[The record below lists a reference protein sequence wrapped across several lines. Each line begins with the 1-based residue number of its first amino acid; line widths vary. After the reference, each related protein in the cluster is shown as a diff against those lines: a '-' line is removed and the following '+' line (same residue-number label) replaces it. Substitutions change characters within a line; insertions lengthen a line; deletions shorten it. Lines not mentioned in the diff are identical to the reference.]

1 MFSDSQN
8 EEIRGDLIGNIVVS
22 VKGNVKWRDDERE
35 IVKQMEG
42 ETRNRKKTLTTKGN
56 KKEKKSKDRSLL
68 CMLVQILYKQQNVNQ
83 AFIKNLL
90 NKKQQLKQYEY
101 ICL

>member
-22 VKGNVKWRDDERE
+22 VKGKVKWRDDERE
-35 IVKQMEG
+35 MVKQEG

-56 KKEKKSKDRSLL
+56 KKESKDKR
-68 CMLVQILYKQQNVNQ
+68 
-83 AFIKNLL
+83 
-90 NKKQQLKQYEY
+90 
-101 ICL
+101 